1 MKKLVTIS
9 ILLAFTILSIAQ
21 ESKLSPFSRS
31 FMDTHRQ
38 LTTDKELVHKN
49 FAIKSI
55 GQQEYVSAYL
65 YLARNSTDISF
76 LESYGVIIDNTFDS
90 ILTVKIPVEQLEA
103 LSLSEQV
110 SYVEIGTPIA
120 KKMSHARVA
129 GKVDQVQAGTDL
141 SHPFL
146 GTGVIVG
153 IIDYGFQYNH
163 INFYDENDNYTTLR
177 VKQVWDQRH
186 GKKYTTQ
193 TSIENAQ
200 YDDANDGTGHAT
212 HVTGIATGAY
222 SKNTYY
228 GIAKNSDIVMVSYGS
243 SNVDLTDGIKYI
255 YDYATSVNKPAVVNM
270 SLGVHQ
276 GPHDGTSTFDITC
289 DNMQGAGRLLVG
301 SAGNEGNMKLYREEL
316 LNTNESSL
324 KYVTFEK
331 SYDKSSV
338 IDIWGDNNQRYTVQ
352 IIISNDANEILYT
365 SSLYNATVSGSYYL
379 TDSNYGSTYASGNI
393 YIYTAKSRN
402 STNAKGNILVYLNNF
417 SLKSGYKLGIKY
429 NAITAGTIKAWGTEY
444 ELYWANGQTTSTMG
458 EIGGTGKR
466 IITAGAYTTFARYTG
481 SYVNRIA
488 SFSSKGPTADG
499 RIKPDITAPGDAIVS
514 SIPDITSVTKYADGK
529 TSETIGDKTYYWAY
543 MSGTSMAA
551 PFVTGVLATW
561 LEANPQLTPEKVREV
576 FSTTSMTDTY
586 TGTCPNNTWG
596 YGKIDAYEG
605 LLKVIATTPIQ
616 NLETMP
622 DAIMLYPNPN
632 IGSFKLLFTESDEN
646 VLISVYAANGQQV
659 MTRQIDHV
667 NTQEDFSVDLGAIT
681 TGAYVVK
688 VSGKKINETLRLL
701 VR

>member
-1 MKKLVTIS
+1 MKKLAILS
-9 ILLAFTILSIAQ
+9 ILLTFTILSIAQ

-31 FMDTHRQ
+31 FIDTRDQ
-38 LTTDKELVHKN
+38 LNTEKNLVHKK
-49 FAIKSI
+49 FALKTI
-55 GQQEYVSAYL
+55 GQQEYVSAYI
-65 YLARNSTDISF
+65 YLANYTADISF
-76 LESYGVIIDNTFDS
+76 LESYGVIIDHTFDS
-90 ILTVKIPVEQLEA
+90 ILTVKIPVEQLEP
-103 LSLSEQV
+103 LSQSEKV
-110 SYVEIGTPIA
+110 SYIEIGTPVA
-120 KKMSHARVA
+120 KKMSYARTA
-129 GKVDQVQAGTDL
+129 AKVDKVQAGTDL

-177 VKQVWDQRH
+177 VKQVWDQSH
-186 GKKYTTQ
+186 DKKYTTQ
-193 TSIENAQ
+193 TSIETAQ
-200 YDDANDGTGHAT
+200 YDDDNDDTGHAT
-212 HVTGIATGAY
+212 HVAGIATGSY
-222 SKNTYY
+222 SGNSNY
-228 GIAKNSDIVMVSYGS
+228 GIAKNSDIIMVSYGTT
-243 SNVDLTDGIKYI
+243 NTDITNGIKYI

-270 SLGVHQ
+270 SLGSHQ

-289 DNMQGAGRLLVG
+289 DNMQGPGRLLVG
-301 SAGNEGNMKLYREEL
+301 SAGNEGNMKLYREES
-316 LNTNESSL
+316 LNDKQSSL

-331 SYDKSSV
+331 HYDQYSV
-338 IDIWGDNNQRYTVQ
+338 IDIWGDNNQKYTVQ
-352 IIISNDANEILYT
+352 IVILNDANETLYT
-365 SSLYNATVSGSYYL
+365 SSAYNATISGNYSL
-379 TDSNYGSTYASGNI
+379 TESNYGSTYASGKI
-393 YIYTAKSRN
+393 SIYTAKSRN
-402 STNAKGNILVYLNNF
+402 STNAKGNVLVYLNGF
-417 SLKSGYKLGIKY
+417 SIKTGYKLGIKY

-466 IITAGAYTTFARYTG
+466 IITSGAYTTFARYTG
-481 SYVNRIA
+481 SYVKSIA

-499 RIKPDITAPGDAIVS
+499 RMKPDITAPGDAIVS
-514 SIPDITSVTKYADGK
+514 SIPDITSVTKYADSK

-543 MSGTSMAA
+543 MSGTSMAT

-576 FSTTSMTDTY
+576 LSTTSMTDTY

-632 IGSFKLLFTESDEN
+632 NGSFKLLFTKSDEN
-646 VLISVYAANGQQV
+646 VLISVYTANGQQV
-659 MTRQIDHV
+659 LTKQIRHI
-667 NTQEDFSVDLGAIT
+667 TMQENLSVDLGAIT
-681 TGAYVVK
+681 SGAYVVK
-688 VSGKKINETLRLL
+688 VSGNKINETLRLL

>member
-1 MKKLVTIS
+1 
-9 ILLAFTILSIAQ
+9 
-21 ESKLSPFSRS
+21 
-31 FMDTHRQ
+31 
-38 LTTDKELVHKN
+38 
-49 FAIKSI
+49 
-55 GQQEYVSAYL
+55 
-65 YLARNSTDISF
+65 
-76 LESYGVIIDNTFDS
+76 
-90 ILTVKIPVEQLEA
+90 
-103 LSLSEQV
+103 
-110 SYVEIGTPIA
+110 
-120 KKMSHARVA
+120 
-129 GKVDQVQAGTDL
+129 
-141 SHPFL
+141 
-146 GTGVIVG
+146 
-153 IIDYGFQYNH
+153 
-163 INFYDENDNYTTLR
+163 
-177 VKQVWDQRH
+177 
-186 GKKYTTQ
+186 
-193 TSIENAQ
+193 
-200 YDDANDGTGHAT
+200 
-212 HVTGIATGAY
+212 
-222 SKNTYY
+222 
-228 GIAKNSDIVMVSYGS
+228 
-243 SNVDLTDGIKYI
+243 
-255 YDYATSVNKPAVVNM
+255 
-270 SLGVHQ
+270 
-276 GPHDGTSTFDITC
+276 
-289 DNMQGAGRLLVG
+289 MQGAGRLLVG